1 MAYGILVPPPG
12 IKPAPLALDAL
23 NHWSAREIPLFLI
36 LWYYFLSVILKSL
49 ICIYILYAAP
59 FPSCCK
65 YYILECPCLTASVI
79 VIIIITSFLQLLLIT
94 TWLKGI
100 ECLPWRKAW
109 QPTPV
114 FLSGESHGQRKLAG
128 YSPRGRKEL
137 DTAEQLMHTH
147 PLCQVYLRTVGH
159 YLIYFSQQP

>member
-1 MAYGILVPPPG
+1 MGSWFPHQASNLLPWHWTHLTTGLPG
-12 IKPAPLALDAL
+12 KSHFSSFFDI
-23 NHWSAREIPLFLI
+23 I
-36 LWYYFLSVILKSL
+36 FLSVILKSL

-59 FPSCCK
+59 FSSCCK
-65 YYILECPCLTASVI
+65 YCILVCPCLITSVI

-94 TWLKGI
+94 TWLKYI
-100 ECLPWRKAW
+100 ECLPWSKAW

-147 PLCQVYLRTVGH
+147 PLCQVYLSTVGY
-159 YLIYFSQQP
+159 YLIYFSQRP